1 VLVGFRYASLMPDL
15 RNFRWTIP
23 SVDINQLPL
32 GEAFASRLYRQC
44 SSAVE
49 QRTHKPLVGGSN
61 PPPATNFF
69 SDLKDT
75 VSGLRFANFKASRR
89 SLGELVDRRSA
100 YFRGGRLQISMKI
113 HLYL

>member
-1 VLVGFRYASLMPDL
+1 MPDL

-32 GEAFASRLYRQC
+32 DEAFASRRYRQC

-61 PPPATNFF
+61 PPPATIFF
-69 SDLKDT
+69 SDLKET
-75 VSGLRFANFKASRR
+75 VRGLRFANFKTSRR
-89 SLGELVDRRSA
+89 SLGELLDRRSA
-100 YFRGGRLQISMKI
+100 PFRGG
-113 HLYL
+113 